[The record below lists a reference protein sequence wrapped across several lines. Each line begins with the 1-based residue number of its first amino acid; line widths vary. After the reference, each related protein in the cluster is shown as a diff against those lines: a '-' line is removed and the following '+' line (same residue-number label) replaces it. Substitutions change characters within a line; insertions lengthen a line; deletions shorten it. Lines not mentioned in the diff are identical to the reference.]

1 MADQQ
6 DRPEPDADLEDPRS
20 KEVGEAGYA
29 EEQPG
34 DAGGGAPDADAPDDD
49 SEAADREPGTS

>member
-6 DRPEPDADLEDPRS
+6 DRPEPDVTEDPRS
-20 KEVGEAGYA
+20 KEVGEAGYE

-49 SEAADREPGTS
+49 SEAADRAPGTS